1 MKKIFEN
8 SVYLDT
14 NIQIK
19 IKKDE
24 CFLNKLEN
32 FLQNNKMGK
41 YIFPYSPAHL
51 EDLALSSA
59 VAGGEATEEMITID
73 LENISK
79 ISANQELLP
88 SGGNLSEEDFEKIKS
103 LGDVSKKI
111 MDIMQKNFY
120 SIGTPVMKNL
130 RELRNENPSECYK
143 RVIDF
148 YDRNLIEVNPTQHSV
163 CSSIKELSNCSKEER
178 KREIELIKKEIYS
191 ILENNRMQFVQENLF
206 FVLEILFEHY
216 INRLDRV
223 RHWEGKE
230 DINVKKKNLFIS
242 RTHDI
247 THIIYASYCRY
258 LITEDKALHQKAKE
272 LFELFDLKTKV
283 ILVSKEEF
291 YPSLV

>member
-19 IKKDE
+19 IKEDE

-32 FLQNNKMGK
+32 FLQNNKMEK

-51 EDLALSSA
+51 EDLAISSA
-59 VAGGEATEEMITID
+59 VAGGKATEEMITRD

-178 KREIELIKKEIYS
+178 RREIELIKKEIYS

-216 INRLDRV
+216 INRLDRI

-230 DINVKKKNLFIS
+230 DINVEKKNRFIA

-258 LITEDKALHQKAKE
+258 LITEDKVLHQKAKE

>member
-19 IKKDE
+19 IKE
-24 CFLNKLEN
+24 NGCFLDKLEN
-32 FLQNNKMGK
+32 FLQNNKMEQ

-59 VAGGEATEEMITID
+59 VAGGKATEEMITRD

-88 SGGNLSEEDFEKIKS
+88 SGGYLSEEDLEKIES
-103 LGDVSKKI
+103 LGDISEKI
-111 MDIMQKNFY
+111 VDIMQKNSYF
-120 SIGTPVMKNL
+120 IGCRVMKNL
-130 RELRNENPSECYK
+130 RELKDENPSECYK
-143 RVIDF
+143 KVVGF
-148 YDRNLIEVNPTQHSV
+148 YDRNLIEVNPAQRSV

-216 INRLDRV
+216 INKLDRI

-230 DINVKKKNLFIS
+230 DIIVEKKNRFIS

-247 THIIYASYCRY
+247 THIIYASYCKY
-258 LITEDKALHQKAKE
+258 LITADKVLHQKAKE

-283 ILVSKEEF
+283 ILVSNEEF
-291 YPSLV
+291 SSSLV

>member
-24 CFLNKLEN
+24 CFLNKLEK
-32 FLQNNKMGK
+32 FLQNNKMEK

-59 VAGGEATEEMITID
+59 IAGGEATEKMITRD

-103 LGDVSKKI
+103 LGDVSKKV

-148 YDRNLIEVNPTQHSV
+148 YDRNLIGVNPTQHSV

-216 INRLDRV
+216 INRLDRI

-230 DINVKKKNLFIS
+230 DINVEKKNRFIS

-258 LITEDKALHQKAKE
+258 LITEDKVLHQKAKE